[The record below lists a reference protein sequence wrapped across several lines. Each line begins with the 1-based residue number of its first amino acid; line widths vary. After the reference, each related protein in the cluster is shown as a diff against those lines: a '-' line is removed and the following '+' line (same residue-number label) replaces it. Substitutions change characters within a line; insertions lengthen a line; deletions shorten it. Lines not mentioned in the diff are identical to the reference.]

1 MLRLLETIG
10 RKALLAAATLRAMA
24 GLAGLCGVRG
34 LMPGT
39 YNPAVRR
46 VVTRQIY
53 FTAVQVLPLFLSV
66 ALAFG
71 TGVVGSAVAG
81 LLHLNLADQAGRL
94 VVDLLILEFAPL
106 MTALFVG
113 LRSGAAINA
122 EMATMVQ
129 TGELRTLELFG
140 IERATYLLLPRLI
153 ATVVAVTL
161 LTGIFALVVITSA
174 YLALFL
180 FVQTGITAYMAAV
193 IDALTAQVAILL
205 LAKSLILGFL
215 VALIP
220 FYSGLYAPPA
230 MTGIPVAVLHG
241 MVRLFLALFLV
252 ELLTLG
258 MLWL

>member
-1 MLRLLETIG
+1 MLHLLEAIG
-10 RKALLAAATLRAMA
+10 HRALFTATTLRGMA
-24 GLAGLCGVRG
+24 GLAGLCGVRAV
-34 LMPGT
+34 MPGT
-39 YNPAVRR
+39 YNPAVRL

-53 FTAVQVLPLFLSV
+53 FTAVQILPLFLGM
-66 ALAFG
+66 ALVFG
-71 TGVVGSAVAG
+71 TGVVGAAVAG
-81 LLHLNLADQAGRL
+81 ILRLDLADQAGRL
-94 VVDLLILEFAPL
+94 VVDLLVLELAPL

-153 ATVVAVTL
+153 GTVVAVTL
-161 LTGIFALVVITSA
+161 LTGLFASVVVTSA

-180 FVQTGITAYMAAV
+180 YVQTGLTAYMAAV
-193 IDALTAQVAILL
+193 IDAVTGAVAALL

-215 VALIP
+215 VAFIP
-220 FYSGLYAPPA
+220 FYSGLHAPPA
-230 MTGIPVAVLHG
+230 MTGIPVAVLRG

-258 MLWL
+258 ILWL